1 MIFSEQEKEDCWE
14 KDYSNLYL
22 GHIDVTASGRQ
33 CQPWASQE
41 PHAHNMIK
49 HFPSNQSMITAKN
62 YCRDPDGEG
71 KPWCYTMD
79 PEVRAEFCNVP
90 LCRSLM
96 PGMVLISNEYI
107 LLLDTVLSS
116 YIALSIALRTNP
128 NDNAFFNQI
137 IS

>member
-1 MIFSEQEKEDCWE
+1 MNFSGQEKEDCWE

-22 GHIDVTASGRQ
+22 GQIDVSASGRQ

-96 PGMVLISNEYI
+96 PGMVLIYSEYI
-107 LLLDTVLSS
+107 LHTDTVLSPN
-116 YIALSIALRTNP
+116 IARPLILRTSP
-128 NDNAFFNQI
+128 NDNATFNQI
-137 IS
+137 KP